1 MRSGI
6 FYLTYNGI
14 YNFTNGIG
22 TQTQLL
28 LRGLEYTK
36 SDLERQFG
44 VLDVHLVCPLPDQA
58 TWGYDAQF
66 FRQQQGRLSA
76 LGGHLHLVPYK
87 ARREQE
93 LWDIASWRTLSAHA
107 AALLLPKLADYDRC
121 LLICIDQP
129 WLQTPLYMAKMR
141 PLLDAQTLLVLYNTA
156 FIRNWHTPD
165 QAEIAW
171 EQEGLGWAHPQY
183 AVYIAD
189 VCPSFTA
196 HLKAHFTF
204 PTAALA
210 PYTSS
215 ILVEDEEF
223 ALQNATD
230 IQRVLQAYGI
240 PLHEDIVLAF
250 GRAAPIKGFEL
261 LIPAL
266 AAVRERCHFVLISV
280 PYGNDDPQ
288 QRLYDR
294 LLAEHRIQ
302 ATHIRHFTRD
312 LPRALCQWPRTKMVV
327 IPSQQ
332 ETFSN
337 IYLEVALW
345 ARENGPV
352 VVASQVGGF
361 VDQIQPGTTGFFID
375 TVSPAAMMH
384 TLQHVLDLPSQ
395 MHAAIRCNAY
405 QRVVQKYDFR
415 RNFPQTLHWL
425 WREPETGRLWSPGSP
440 GC

>member
-1 MRSGI
+1 MRNAL
-6 FYLTYNGI
+6 FYLTYNGV

-28 LRGLEYTK
+28 LRGLECVK
-36 SDLERQFG
+36 DEVERQFG
-44 VLDVHLVCPLPDQA
+44 TLAVHVVCPLPDQT
-58 TWGYDAQF
+58 TWGYDAAF
-66 FRQQQGRLSA
+66 FGRQQARIAA

-87 ARREQE
+87 SQSDLE
-93 LWDIASWRTLSAHA
+93 LWDIRSWRTLCEQVAP
-107 AALLLPKLADYDRC
+107 LLQSKLADYDQC
-121 LLICIDQP
+121 LIICIDQP
-129 WLQTPLYMAKMR
+129 WLQTPLCMAKMLSR
-141 PLLDAQTLLVLYNTA
+141 QQVQTLLVLYNTA
-156 FIRNWHTPD
+156 FIRNWHTPN

-171 EQEGLGWAHPQY
+171 EQEGLGWAHPHN

-189 VCPSFTA
+189 VCRSFTV
-196 HLKAHFTF
+196 HLKAHFTLS
-204 PTAALA
+204 PAALA

-223 ALQNATD
+223 ALQKATD

-250 GRAAPIKGFEL
+250 GRAAPIKGFER

-266 AAVRERCHFVLISV
+266 AAIRERCHFVLISV
-280 PYGNDDPQ
+280 PYGTDDPQ

-294 LLAEHRIQ
+294 LLAEYRIR

-312 LPRALCQWPRTKMVV
+312 LPRALCQWPHTKMVV

-361 VDQIQPGTTGFFID
+361 VDQIEPGTTGFFID
-375 TVSPAAMMH
+375 TASPEAMRY
-384 TLQHVLDLPSQ
+384 TLQHVLDLPPQ
-395 MHAAIRCNAY
+395 AHAAIRRKAY
-405 QRVVQKYDFR
+405 QRVAREHDFR
-415 RNFPQTLHWL
+415 RNFPNTLHWL
-425 WREPETGRLWSPGSP
+425 WGEPEAGRIWNPGSP

>member
-1 MRSGI
+1 MRSAI
-6 FYLTYNGI
+6 FYLTYNGV

-36 SDLERQFG
+36 DDLERQFG
-44 VLDVHLVCPLPDQA
+44 ALDVHLVCPLPDQA
-58 TWGYDAQF
+58 TWGYDEQF
-66 FRQQQGRLSA
+66 FRRQQERLSG
-76 LGGHLHLVPYK
+76 LGGQLHLVPYT
-87 ARREQE
+87 ARQDQE
-93 LWDIASWRTLSAHA
+93 LWDIGSWRTLCEQVAP
-107 AALLLPKLADYDRC
+107 LLQSKLADYDRC
-121 LLICIDQP
+121 LIICIDQP
-129 WLQTPLYMAKMR
+129 WLQVPLYMGKIH
-141 PLLDAQTLLVLYNTA
+141 PGQHAQTLLVLYNTA

-171 EQEGLGWAHPQY
+171 EQQGLACAQPGN

-196 HLKAHFTF
+196 HLTSHFSLATATF
-204 PTAALA
+204 A

-215 ILVEDEEF
+215 ILVDDDEF
-223 ALQNATD
+223 RLRPAADVQATLQRYN
-230 IQRVLQAYGI
+230 I

-250 GRAAPIKGFEL
+250 GRAAPIKGFEA

-266 AAVRERCHFVLISV
+266 AAIRERCHFVLISV
-280 PYGNDDPQ
+280 PYGDDDPH

-294 LLAEHRIQ
+294 LLAEHRIR

-345 ARENGPV
+345 ARQSGPV
-352 VVASQVGGF
+352 VVASEVGGF
-361 VDQIQPGTTGFFID
+361 VDQIAPGTTGFFID
-375 TVSPAAMMH
+375 TASCSGMEQ
-384 TLQHVLDLPSQ
+384 TLQHVLDLPPAA
-395 MHAAIRCNAY
+395 HAAIRRHTY
-405 QRVVQKYDFR
+405 QRVIQQYDFKH
-415 RNFPQTLHWL
+415 NFPATLHWF
-425 WREPETGRLWSPGSP
+425 WSRQIG
-440 GC
+440 GEDVH